1 MKGKLSMI
9 KKIWKIVVAFFM
21 ALIVIMKIAF
31 RTIALIWNSLK
42 DGNMW
47 FAIFYQ
53 PVLVLINLMLLYRPI
68 ECAILNGDTRLL
80 MIIIIAFA
88 SLTLT
93 FIENA
98 AIELNYHLRNRST
111 NYEALLKLQ
120 QYFNNYALIIISL
133 AALFVGA
140 FPSNS
145 ESANFG
151 LLVFGILYFLTTVY
165 SDAYRIFISE
175 KGDVKKLATQI
186 KDMWIDD

>member
-1 MKGKLSMI
+1 MALFGMI
-9 KKIWKIVVAFFM
+9 KIVFHAIVPIWHSH
-21 ALIVIMKIAF
+21 
-31 RTIALIWNSLK
+31 T
-42 DGNMW
+42 DGSVW

-53 PVLVLINLMLLYRPI
+53 PFLVLINLALLSRPI
-68 ECAILNGDTRLL
+68 EYAIQNNGTRIM

-98 AIELNYHLRNRST
+98 AIELSYHLRNRT
-111 NYEALLKLQ
+111 ANYDALLKLQ

-145 ESANFG
+145 ESANLG
-151 LLVFGILYFLTTVY
+151 LFVFGILYFLTTIC

-175 KGDVKKLATQI
+175 KGAVIALAAQI
-186 KDMWIDD
+186 KEMWLDD